1 MILPNREKSRF
12 FKKPKDFQNR
22 VFLYAFSAFVFV
34 FLIAPILV
42 VIPVSFNTS
51 AYLEFP
57 PKGFTLKWYASYFND
72 PIWMSSTWR
81 SFRVALC
88 VAILSSVLG
97 TFAAFSLVRGRYP
110 GKNFFMSLLI
120 CPLMVP
126 IIVKAVAFYYF
137 FSKLRLVGTELGLI
151 LAHACTGLPYVV
163 VVVSSALVSFDT
175 TLEKAS
181 MNLGASRLKTFFK
194 VTFPIIR
201 PAILSGALFA
211 FFSSFDDLIIAI
223 FLSGVSAIT
232 LPKKM
237 WDGIRF
243 ELNPTITAVAS
254 ILILVSILIL
264 LSIEILR
271 RSREHFKTR

>member
-1 MILPNREKSRF
+1 MSSLNHVELKFFKRSKSLNSWALFYVFCGLVFAFLILPI
-12 FKKPKDFQNR
+12 
-22 VFLYAFSAFVFV
+22 
-34 FLIAPILV
+34 LII
-42 VIPVSFNTS
+42 IPVSFNPS
-51 AYLEFP
+51 EYLEFP
-57 PKGFTLKWYASYFND
+57 PRAFTLKWYASYFND

-97 TFAAFSLVRGRYP
+97 TLAAFSLVRGRYP
-110 GKNFFMSLLI
+110 GKDFFMSLLI

-137 FSKLRLVGTELGLI
+137 FTKLRLVGTEMGLI

-163 VVVSSALVSFDT
+163 VVVSSALVTFDT

-181 MNLGASRLKTFFK
+181 RNLGASRIRTFFK
-194 VTFPIIR
+194 VTFPILR

-211 FFSSFDDLIIAI
+211 FFSSFDDVIIAI
-223 FLSGVSAIT
+223 FLCGFSAIT

-243 ELNPTITAVAS
+243 GLDPTITAVAS
-254 ILILVSILIL
+254 ILIVVSILVL